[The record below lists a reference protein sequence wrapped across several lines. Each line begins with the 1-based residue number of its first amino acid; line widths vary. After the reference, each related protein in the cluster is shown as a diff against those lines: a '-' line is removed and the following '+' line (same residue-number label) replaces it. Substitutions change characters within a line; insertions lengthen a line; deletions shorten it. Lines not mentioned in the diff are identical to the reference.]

1 MTLLIVISW
10 VSKRE
15 RVPWKYDGW
24 IHQIINVV
32 SNFRCS
38 FSEVLYVADQEADHL
53 CKARD

>member
-38 FSEVLYVADQEADHL
+38 FSEALYVADQEADHL